1 MMKNQAI
8 FKKYLIL
15 FSFVP
20 LILSIGIVPGLSFAD
35 YSEAPDDQIDDGFLP
50 HEVECD
56 LGQELVIR
64 NNGKAA
70 CVFDDTAEEWSAEGI
85 GVIDPLL
92 QCKSGNV
99 YLQNPGT
106 GAIICQGQG
115 SFQKFV
121 DQGWVVLDGAP
132 PKKETKNDQCKGG
145 EIHIQSPTLGTIL
158 CKTPSDAQQ
167 FIDGGWEALDELP
180 TFTQTGRA
188 QCGASMVAMS
198 GDITGSVICVRSQSV
213 DLYKNHD
220 YTLVEDEPK
229 AGDPVMYEL
238 TGCRG
243 GTFHLQN
250 PQSGIIMCAKQSI
263 IPKYL
268 ARGWVSLDELPFN
281 VS

>member
-1 MMKNQAI
+1 MSQNLSL

-15 FSFVP
+15 FSFIP

-35 YSEAPDDQIDDGFLP
+35 YSEKPYDQIDDGFLP
-50 HEVECD
+50 HEITCQIEKT
-56 LGQELVIR
+56 LIIR

-70 CVFDDTAEEWSAEGI
+70 CVDEDTAVEWAEDEMGI
-85 GVIDPLL
+85 TEPLL

-99 YLQNPGT
+99 HLKNPGT
-106 GAIICQGQG
+106 GAIICQGQS

-121 DQGWVVLDGAP
+121 DQGWVALDGP
-132 PKKETKNDQCKGG
+132 PPAKETKNDQCKGG

-158 CKTPSDAQQ
+158 CKSPSDAQK
-167 FIDGGWEALDELP
+167 FIDGGWEALDALP
-180 TFTQTGRA
+180 TFTQTGLA
-188 QCGASMVAMS
+188 QCGTSQVAMS

-213 DLYKNHD
+213 DLYKSHD

-250 PQSGIIMCAKQSI
+250 PDSGIIMCVKQSI
-263 IPKYL
+263 VPKYL
-268 ARGWVSLDELPFN
+268 NRGWVALDETAIYE
-281 VS
+281 S